1 MGVNP
6 QYFMSHTRDFN
17 NKFDVRFGTKITNL
31 GIIYRYTNT
40 IFSYINTI
48 FTITFKGIAT
58 NLGSTYRDITTTFR
72 YHIWVSYLGTQ
83 ILYLVSI
90 FGCINGIFDMIY
102 GSHI

>member
-1 MGVNP
+1 
-6 QYFMSHTRDFN
+6 MSDL
-17 NKFDVRFGTKITNL
+17 VSKITNL

-48 FTITFKGIAT
+48 FSITFKGIVT
-58 NLGSTYRDITTTFR
+58 NLGSTYRYITTTFR
-72 YHIWVSYLGTQ
+72 YHIWAAHLGTQ
-83 ILYLVSI
+83 RLYLDSI